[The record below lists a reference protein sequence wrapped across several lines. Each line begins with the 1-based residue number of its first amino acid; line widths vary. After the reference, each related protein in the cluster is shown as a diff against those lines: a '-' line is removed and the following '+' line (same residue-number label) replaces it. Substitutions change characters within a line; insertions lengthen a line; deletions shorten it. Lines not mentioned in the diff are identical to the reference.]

1 MLTMECLNGDIFA
14 KLDKNDAAPWFDVL
28 NYHVLLFDV
37 SMPLISRI
45 KIIGAP
51 LRLLGHIL
59 NDWSRD
65 KRKITVS
72 WKKSQILMIIYYFVY
87 LYVKCLKHML
97 WMEGL
102 YKKKKRKGSTW
113 PFLYFYGNLTF
124 KDIYLFTGGGR
135 SMSRKGG
142 GAGGK
147 EEAGFTGQALWH
159 GAQCQDPV
167 NITWTEG
174 RLLTHWTTEVL
185 LESWLYYFFF

>member
-51 LRLLGHIL
+51 LRLIGHIL

-72 WKKSQILMIIYYFVY
+72 WKKSNPNDHILLCIF
-87 LYVKCLKHML
+87 VKCLKHML

-102 YKKKKRKGSTW
+102 YKRKEKKRVNMTFSVSLW
-113 PFLYFYGNLTF
+113 NLTF
-124 KDIYLFTGGGR
+124 KYIYLFIGL
-135 SMSRKGG
+135 GG
-142 GAGGK
+142 GAW
-147 EEAGFTGQALWH
+147 AGRGAVQGERKKQASLGRYSETGLNVRTLW
-159 GAQCQDPV
+159 
-167 NITWTEG
+167 T
-174 RLLTHWTTEVL
+174 
-185 LESWLYYFFF
+185 

>member
-1 MLTMECLNGDIFA
+1 M
-14 KLDKNDAAPWFDVL
+14 L

-102 YKKKKRKGSTW
+102 YKKKKRKGST
-113 PFLYFYGNLTF
+113 
-124 KDIYLFTGGGR
+124 
-135 SMSRKGG
+135 
-142 GAGGK
+142 
-147 EEAGFTGQALWH
+147 
-159 GAQCQDPV
+159 
-167 NITWTEG
+167 
-174 RLLTHWTTEVL
+174 
-185 LESWLYYFFF
+185 